1 MISFRHNQHLLPVD
15 LDQSMPT
22 CAEQTTHL
30 HQEDHIPTVSQSTA
44 VLNQYESITNDDV
57 CPIPLEASKERKTGS
72 STPPLPNT
80 QKARQRVLQTSQKI
94 NREVRAKENAGQQK
108 QTTISAYFP
117 KARKRPTLVELP
129 QQRKISDFFK
139 IKSLPMARSHEDNS
153 NNSQE
158 GKSVTPDLPHA
169 GTFSK
174 KLNAK
179 RSTSQSVVQNKC
191 NEDQVIHAP
200 QFTRNIPLPPQPGQ
214 RTQARPIWQIEL
226 NNAFDEL
233 AITTHAVTG
242 PELVVE
248 VWYVHHVSYPECP
261 VSRVVRLDGV
271 TELWYADLC
280 TAWWDKIQRTEPL
293 KVLIVK
299 PPPPHQVR
307 PESRLHIILEQ
318 GQQPHSAVLLFTA
331 FFHGDTRDGLFQQ
344 AESVPD
350 AICTKDMIE
359 KHNFQVFCQIRPCRV
374 FSSRLQFQYQ
384 VREEIFSGMSAL
396 LDIGVP
402 FEHTGGSNV
411 AASSSRGSVQEGE
424 MDEDNASFM
433 QLPEQVLRVP
443 AASLVSRRPP
453 VPAVPGATS
462 VMVHTQVQDL
472 PPQQHRTTQPLVV
485 TIANHAEFLQT
496 LHWQNAQTN
505 SECSLPTT
513 LPKRISTWFSH
524 PELMP
529 RTDHPKDILL
539 STTPFRWV
547 EEIIQ
552 AWADW
557 IDTRWTA
564 RHSCTCDFS
573 SEALGS

>member
-169 GTFSK
+169 DTFSK
-174 KLNAK
+174 KPNAK

-226 NNAFDEL
+226 NNVFDE
-233 AITTHAVTG
+233 
-242 PELVVE
+242 
-248 VWYVHHVSYPECP
+248 
-261 VSRVVRLDGV
+261 
-271 TELWYADLC
+271 
-280 TAWWDKIQRTEPL
+280 
-293 KVLIVK
+293 
-299 PPPPHQVR
+299 
-307 PESRLHIILEQ
+307 
-318 GQQPHSAVLLFTA
+318 QPSP
-331 FFHGDTRDGLFQQ
+331 R
-344 AESVPD
+344 
-350 AICTKDMIE
+350 
-359 KHNFQVFCQIRPCRV
+359 
-374 FSSRLQFQYQ
+374 
-384 VREEIFSGMSAL
+384 
-396 LDIGVP
+396 
-402 FEHTGGSNV
+402 
-411 AASSSRGSVQEGE
+411 
-424 MDEDNASFM
+424 
-433 QLPEQVLRVP
+433 
-443 AASLVSRRPP
+443 
-453 VPAVPGATS
+453 
-462 VMVHTQVQDL
+462 
-472 PPQQHRTTQPLVV
+472 
-485 TIANHAEFLQT
+485 
-496 LHWQNAQTN
+496 
-505 SECSLPTT
+505 
-513 LPKRISTWFSH
+513 
-524 PELMP
+524 MP
-529 RTDHPKDILL
+529 
-539 STTPFRWV
+539 
-547 EEIIQ
+547 
-552 AWADW
+552 
-557 IDTRWTA
+557 
-564 RHSCTCDFS
+564 
-573 SEALGS
+573 